1 MVLVVAV
8 LFEVLTTN
16 QDVPLELSVPVGL
29 AMTVPL
35 LWGQRRPV
43 LVAAVVLG
51 AWLAQGLAG
60 DWEQEP
66 QSALLPVCL
75 VFWCLGAYVLQRPG
89 RWAFAV
95 AFVALVLHQPDDAI
109 VLGPLM
115 AGVFAAGRLMQ
126 SREQLAAALQQERAQ
141 AERYAVAEERARIAR
156 ELHDVV
162 GHAIAMMTVQAG
174 AERMA
179 LGDARPETSRVLSQ
193 IEVTGRQTLQEMRR
207 MLGLL
212 RSDDPVDFTPQP
224 GLAQIDALAERMGRS
239 GLTVDVQVDG
249 DPEDVS
255 PGVDI
260 SAYRIVQEALTN
272 VLKHADASRATVRIA
287 HRDGGVEIAV
297 ADDGTGQPATHA
309 GQDAGRGHGLAGM
322 RERVGLYGGSLEA
335 GPAPAGGWRV
345 VARLPREAG
354 P

>member
-1 MVLVVAV
+1 
-8 LFEVLTTN
+8 
-16 QDVPLELSVPVGL
+16 
-29 AMTVPL
+29 
-35 LWGQRRPV
+35 
-43 LVAAVVLG
+43 
-51 AWLAQGLAG
+51 
-60 DWEQEP
+60 
-66 QSALLPVCL
+66 
-75 VFWCLGAYVLQRPG
+75 
-89 RWAFAV
+89 
-95 AFVALVLHQPDDAI
+95 
-109 VLGPLM
+109 
-115 AGVFAAGRLMQ
+115 
-126 SREQLAAALQQERAQ
+126 
-141 AERYAVAEERARIAR
+141 
-156 ELHDVV
+156 
-162 GHAIAMMTVQAG
+162 
-174 AERMA
+174 
-179 LGDARPETSRVLSQ
+179 
-193 IEVTGRQTLQEMRR
+193 